1 MSTLKIGNKV
11 ITRNACANVYENIT
25 NPQLSSEFRIT
36 AASGSPFSDTLRFE
50 DQLIRSL
57 YESGNI
63 KLRKQLESVFG
74 ITVDFDLKELIDNA
88 YKAVKPTT
96 LSRLDRVTLSRHH
109 ITTETIGGQKHVLVQ
124 LPNCNTEWTFEAFDF
139 VKAFVKLSPRSFPVH
154 HGNSSYVSKPQ
165 LFDNS
170 EYLYIEFNQ

>member
-1 MSTLKIGNKV
+1 MSTLKIGNNV
-11 ITRNACANVYENIT
+11 ITRNACANVYDHIT

-63 KLRKQLESVFG
+63 KLRKQLELVFG
-74 ITVDFDLKELIDNA
+74 ITVDLKELIDNA
-88 YKAVKPTT
+88 YKALKPTA
-96 LSRLDRVTLSRHH
+96 VLSRHH
-109 ITTETIGGQKHVLVQ
+109 IDIWTIEGKQYVIVQ